1 MGVVAS
7 LENAVPL
14 VEPPRGELL
23 VDAESPENAKS
34 PADAES
40 PERDALPNARK
51 PASQSRTPRAAT
63 NPFGK
68 EKLHEP
74 SKDFRND
81 LFVNSMEKSSRR
93 RALLEPRVKFSV
105 EQS

>member
-1 MGVVAS
+1 MG
-7 LENAVPL
+7 
-14 VEPPRGELL
+14 EPPRGELL
-23 VDAESPENAKS
+23 VDAKSPENAKS
-34 PADAES
+34 PADAEL
-40 PERDALPNARK
+40 PERDALPDALPNARK
-51 PASQSRTPRAAT
+51 PASQSRTPREAT